1 MQTLKELY
9 NISSHSG
16 DEKKIRKYVKRQCEK
31 RGALCW
37 VDTQGNLYAVKGDA
51 ETYPCVVSH
60 LDEVHGKRSEGYR
73 VIQSG
78 DTIFGYDVETMET
91 CGIGADD
98 KNGIWVCLQCL
109 ERYDVM
115 KCSFFVGEEVG
126 CIGSSHA
133 DMTFFDDARFVLQC
147 DRRGGS
153 DFITNAAGV
162 ELCTESFVHDAMIE
176 LFGYS
181 KANGSVTD
189 VMELKERG
197 LKVCSCNISCGY
209 YNPHT
214 DSEATKVSEL
224 RNCFDLVCNIIDN
237 CTSVYPHEYKYER
250 KTYGYNSYGNYNPY
264 KYDDWYIHSG
274 SDSIWSKDD
283 KKDDYWGWDNH
294 VGYNEQQD
302 MLYELI
308 EEALT
313 NSTMDE
319 YGLDL
324 LYEVEKD
331 NFPALTKADFHNAY
345 EEIKQWYGEY
355 VTKD

>member
-1 MQTLKELY
+1 MQTLKKLY

-16 DEKKIRKYVKRQCEK
+16 DEKRIRKYVKKQCEK

-37 VDTQGNLYAVKGDA
+37 VDTCGNLYAVKGDA

-60 LDEVHGKRSEGYR
+60 LDEVHGNRSAGYR

-98 KNGIWVCLQCL
+98 KNGIWVCLQAL

-115 KCSFFVGEEVG
+115 KCAFFVSEEVG

-162 ELCTESFVHDAMIE
+162 DLCTESFVNDAMIDW
-176 LFGYS
+176 FGYS

-197 LKVCSCNISCGY
+197 LKVCACNISCGY

-224 RNCFDLVCNIIDN
+224 RNCLDLVCNIIDN
-237 CTSVYPHEYKYER
+237 CKDVYPHEYER
-250 KTYGYNSYGNYNPY
+250 KVFSYNSYYGNYNPY
-264 KYDDWYIHSG
+264 RHDDWYHHNG
-274 SDSIWSKDD
+274 NDTIWFDD
-283 KKDDYWGWDNH
+283 GKKDSDNLWYDND
-294 VGYNEQQD
+294 GYNEQLD
-302 MLYELI
+302 MLYELM
-308 EEALT
+308 EEGMT
-313 NSTMDE
+313 NSSFDE

-324 LYEVEKD
+324 FYEAEKD
-331 NFPALTKADFHNAY
+331 NFPALTKEDYHNAY
-345 EEIKQWYGEY
+345 EDIKQWYGAY
-355 VTKD
+355 VTED